1 MIRIVL
7 ENLLLILAPT
17 LVYVAYVYLTT
28 DPQGK
33 RQKALDETPLL
44 WLFLLGVMLAIGVL
58 AIFGTTGGGKPGE
71 AYQPPVFRDGKIV
84 PGKIKPG
91 TASPDEQKK

>member
-17 LVYVAYVYLTT
+17 LVYLAYVYLTT

-33 RQKALDETPLL
+33 RQEAIDEAPLL
-44 WLFLLGVMLAIGVL
+44 WLFLAGVMLAIAIL
-58 AIFGTTGGGKPGE
+58 AIFGTTSGGKPGE
-71 AYQPPVFRDGKIV
+71 AYQPPVYRDGKIV
-84 PGKIKPG
+84 PGKIKPE
-91 TASPDEQKK
+91 TAAPNE